1 LPSLIAGAAAGIAAK
16 MGAQRPTATADPPT
30 GRCRCSSQMS
40 PSKMNAMVDDKTKRA
55 PQDTK
60 LISLT
65 EDYEIDYWT
74 EKFGVSPR
82 KFGVTPRKVSPRL
95 CAGSGTPPRRWK
107 STSNEPAD
115 HATAA
120 VRVPTAT

>member
-1 LPSLIAGAAAGIAAK
+1 
-16 MGAQRPTATADPPT
+16 
-30 GRCRCSSQMS
+30 
-40 PSKMNAMVDDKTKRA
+40 MNAMVDDKTKRA

-74 EKFGVSPR
+74 E

>member
-55 PQDTK
+55 LQDTK
-60 LISLT
+60 VISLT

-74 EKFGVSPR
+74 EKFGVAPEA
-82 KFGVTPRKVSPRL
+82 L
-95 CAGSGTPPRRWK
+95 
-107 STSNEPAD
+107 
-115 HATAA
+115 ATA
-120 VRVPTAT
+120 VRRVGHSAQKVEESLKRA

>member
-1 LPSLIAGAAAGIAAK
+1 
-16 MGAQRPTATADPPT
+16 
-30 GRCRCSSQMS
+30 MS
-40 PSKMNAMVDDKTKRA
+40 PSKMNAMVDDKAKRA

-74 EKFGVSPR
+74 EKFGV
-82 KFGVTPRKVSPRL
+82 TPRKVSPRL

-107 STSNEPAD
+107 SAAGCSLVFRHEFTR
-115 HATAA
+115 ATDRR
-120 VRVPTAT
+120 VR